1 MTPPV
6 ARSFV
11 ARDGIEV
18 ALLDWGGSHDEPLV
32 VFVHATGFCK
42 EVCVPIVDD
51 LLARTTRLRAVAID
65 QRAHGDSDVPP
76 VPFDWWDSGR
86 DLVELVA
93 GAAQVVGVGH
103 SAGGAALLLAELLHP
118 GTFTGLVLV
127 EPIVFPP
134 PYGRYPDNPMAAMA
148 RRRRRRFPSREAAFA
163 NWRPKAAFADWEE
176 RALWAYV
183 DGGLRRENGHLT
195 LKCTPEAEAEFFIAA
210 TDHRAWDRLSDIE
223 VPAHVIAGATSTT
236 HRQPFLDELTGRMP
250 QADYEIVP
258 NAGHMVW
265 MERPQLIADRV
276 AKVVEALG

>member
-1 MTPPV
+1 MMPPV

-18 ALLDWGGSHDEPLV
+18 ALLEWGGADEEPLV

-42 EVCVPIVDD
+42 EVCIPIVDD
-51 LLARTTRLRAVAID
+51 LLGRVSRLRAVAMD
-65 QRAHGDSDVPP
+65 QRAHGDSAVPP
-76 VPFDWWDSGR
+76 PPFDWWDSGR
-86 DLVELVA
+86 DVVELVG
-93 GAAQVVGVGH
+93 GASRVVGVGH
-103 SAGGAALLLAELLHP
+103 SAGGAALLLAELVRP
-118 GTFTGLVLV
+118 GTFQNLVLV

-163 NWRPKAAFADWEE
+163 NWRPKEAFADWEE

-183 DGGLRRENGHLT
+183 DGGLRTEDGHLT
-195 LKCTPEAEAEFFIAA
+195 LKCTPESEAEFFTAA
-210 TDHRAWDRLSDIE
+210 TDHRAWDRLPEID
-223 VPAHVIAGATSTT
+223 VPTHVIAGATSTT
-236 HRQPFLDELTGRMP
+236 HQQPFLDQLVGRIP
-250 QADYEIVP
+250 RAGYEIVP